1 MNPKMKGTE
10 SGEGSQT
17 PRSYRNSTSLIGR
30 SVRATIKNRRSE
42 KMFRQLRRL
51 WRSNFVGRKLGN
63 LRRIANAV
71 MFFFNA
77 QLQRAALFRRL

>member
-1 MNPKMKGTE
+1 
-10 SGEGSQT
+10 
-17 PRSYRNSTSLIGR
+17 
-30 SVRATIKNRRSE
+30 
-42 KMFRQLRRL
+42 MFRQLRRL

>member
-1 MNPKMKGTE
+1 LNETG
-10 SGEGSQT
+10 
-17 PRSYRNSTSLIGR
+17 
-30 SVRATIKNRRSE
+30 
-42 KMFRQLRRL
+42 RQLRRL

-77 QLQRAALFRRL
+77 QPYFGGCNSLLSQPITFSVFRGSG